1 MNITQEHLSY
11 WRERKSTPRW
21 ASVLPVSHFNPEP
34 AGPRVSIHRIVN
46 LNAGLGTKRCAS
58 NNTIYL
64 LRLAR
69 KNGNLLDCIK
79 SCAERHPSNHPR
91 RAAWCKKWLK
101 RLEQQRRAA

>member
-1 MNITQEHLSY
+1 MKITIEHLNY

-21 ASVLPVSHFNPEP
+21 ASALPVSRFNPEP

-46 LNAGLGTKRCAS
+46 LNAGLGSTRCAS
-58 NNTIYL
+58 NTLYVIW
-64 LRLAR
+64 LAR
-69 KNGNLLDCIK
+69 KNGNLFDCI
-79 SCAERHPSNHPR
+79 ERCSKNASGNHPR